1 MAFQGF
7 DVLPAETF
15 SGTFF
20 VMKLGAKGY
29 FKLLKTAATDW
40 MDDKAPRLGAALAFY
55 TIFSL
60 APLMTIVVTVASLW
74 YQDNASQQVFSQ
86 MASVVGQENAKDLE
100 EMLMQKG
107 EKKSGMFAGIG
118 AAVMLLVGATGV
130 FVQLQDSLNEIW
142 EVKPK
147 PGQGIWGFIRHR
159 LLSFAMLAGIAFI
172 LLASLL
178 LSAGLSAAGKYFSHM
193 IGGMGPV
200 FQVIHLVATFG
211 VLTLLFALMFKYVPD
226 AKVAWKDVWFGA
238 LVTAALF
245 VVGKFALGMYLGKS
259 SIVSTYAAAG
269 ALLLVLLWVYYTSQI
284 VFFGAELTQARA
296 VHFGRGVQPAPHAE
310 KDEAKALQ
318 AEQKANDRE
327 KKKTVKESRGSK
339 AEGKRSPSHLPQPV
353 LAYQTAQKRSTAK
366 TIGGLLIL
374 LLATVPF
381 EKKIRAAKARA

>member
-1 MAFQGF
+1 
-7 DVLPAETF
+7 
-15 SGTFF
+15 
-20 VMKLGAKGY
+20 MKLGAKGY

-40 MDDKAPRLGAALAFY
+40 VDDKAPRLGAALAFY

-74 YQDNASQQVFSQ
+74 YQDNASQQVFNQ

-159 LLSFAMLAGIAFI
+159 LLSFAMLMGIAF
-172 LLASLL
+172 LLLTSLL
-178 LSAGLSAAGKYFSHM
+178 LSAGLSATGKYFSNYF
-193 IGGMGPV
+193 GGMTAI
-200 FQVIHLVATFG
+200 FQVLHFALSFG
-211 VLTLLFALMFKYVPD
+211 ILTLLFALMFKYVPD
-226 AKVAWKDVWFGA
+226 AEVSWKDVWFGA
-238 LVTAALF
+238 LVTSGLF
-245 VVGKFALGMYLGKS
+245 VVGKFGLGIYLGKS
-259 SIVSTYAAAG
+259 SVVSTYAAAG

-296 VHFGRGVQPAPHAE
+296 RYYGRGVQPAPHAE
-310 KDEAKALQ
+310 KDNAKALQ
-318 AEQKANDRE
+318 AETRARDRE
-327 KKKTVKESRGSK
+327 RKKAAKGKTGNGEEKLPNNSPEAVYAMQAGNHRFS
-339 AEGKRSPSHLPQPV
+339 AKRL
-353 LAYQTAQKRSTAK
+353 
-366 TIGGLLIL
+366 GGMLLL
-374 LLATVPF
+374 LLALIPL
-381 EKKIRAAKARA
+381 EKRIHRPSKV

>member
-1 MAFQGF
+1 
-7 DVLPAETF
+7 
-15 SGTFF
+15 
-20 VMKLGAKGY
+20 MKLGVKGY

-86 MASVVGQENAKDLE
+86 MASVVGQDNAKDLE

-107 EKKSGMFAGIG
+107 EKKSGIFAGIG

-159 LLSFAMLAGIAFI
+159 LLSFAMLMGIAF
-172 LLASLL
+172 LLLTSLL
-178 LSAGLSAAGKYFSHM
+178 LSAGLAAAGKFFSGHV
-193 IGGMGPV
+193 GGMAPV
-200 FQVIHLVATFG
+200 FHALHIGLSFG

-226 AKVAWKDVWFGA
+226 AKVSWKDVWFGA

-245 VVGKFALGMYLGKS
+245 TVGKFALGMYLGKS
-259 SIVSTYAAAG
+259 SVVSTYAAAG

-296 VHFGRGVQPAPHAE
+296 HAFGRGVQPAENAE

-318 AEQKANDRE
+318 AESKAQDRE
-327 KKKTVKESRGSK
+327 RKKSARGKSSK
-339 AEGKRSPSHLPQPV
+339 PRDTATNGLPQPAYAMAAGQRPSIKRLGGMV
-353 LAYQTAQKRSTAK
+353 L
-366 TIGGLLIL
+366 L
-374 LLATVPF
+374 LLALIPL
-381 EKKIRAAKARA
+381 EKKIHANQAIK